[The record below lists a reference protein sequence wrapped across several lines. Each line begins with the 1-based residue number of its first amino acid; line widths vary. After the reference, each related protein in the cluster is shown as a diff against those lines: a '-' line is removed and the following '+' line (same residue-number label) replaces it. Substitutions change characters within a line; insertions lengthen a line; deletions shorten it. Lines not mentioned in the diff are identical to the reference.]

1 MKRSIAFS
9 MVTLFALGAANA
21 VASEADLSLA
31 LVRIGGPISS
41 LYDAYPGFYSHRL
54 AGGEVLYEVCNQKT
68 LDVFT
73 FTEEPWS
80 RGYVTKI
87 WVRRAPVSTCRD
99 ETGALPDV
107 PRPAATPR
115 GLAIG
120 DPESRVRKI
129 YGEPTQI
136 IRYPSQQ
143 TLLYDFASTDPKVV
157 KVSLA
162 VTVAGGEVKDF
173 LLSASI
179 AGTAVPK

>member
-1 MKRSIAFS
+1 MKRSIALF

-31 LVRIGGPISS
+31 LVRIGGPVDS
-41 LYDAYPGFYSHRL
+41 LYDAYSGLYSHRL

-99 ETGALPDV
+99 ETGSLPDV

-115 GLAIG
+115 GLTIG

-129 YGEPTQI
+129 YGEPTRI
-136 IRYPSQQ
+136 IRYPSEQ
-143 TLLYDFASTDPKVV
+143 TFLYDFESTDPKVM

-162 VTVAGGEVKDF
+162 VSIAGAKVKDF
-173 LLSASI
+173 LLSANI
-179 AGTAVPK
+179 AGAAVPK